1 MHTTSRRKNKQSTT
15 ARQHHARKSS
25 SKSKRTLRAW
35 HGTTRTIR
43 KQCLSERRTKEVVL
57 EYNGKSKKL
66 LDNEFVNDV
75 MRDGNNNVVGPFKCA
90 QKRFHWRQ
98 IIPICPGWFCEVGKD
113 FRKIIR
119 QLAREAASSDE
130 WLKIS
135 PLTINN
141 DRKGGAFSIMLQQF
155 TRAIG
160 IAIVLR
166 IVKHKVGWLHY
177 VRVTAKEA
185 AA

>member
-1 MHTTSRRKNKQSTT
+1 MRTEALSLKTDHTNLSRM
-15 ARQHHARKSS
+15 
-25 SKSKRTLRAW
+25 
-35 HGTTRTIR
+35 
-43 KQCLSERRTKEVVL
+43 V
-57 EYNGKSKKL
+57 
-66 LDNEFVNDV
+66 
-75 MRDGNNNVVGPFKCA
+75 
-90 QKRFHWRQ
+90 
-98 IIPICPGWFCEVGKD
+98 CEVGKD

-166 IVKHKVGWLHY
+166 IVKHKVG
-177 VRVTAKEA
+177 
-185 AA
+185 